1 MRIIIRCVV
10 ALCLLVGWAT
20 PAAAQADASLNK
32 IVSLDFENARAVDV
46 LKAIATSASL
56 NFVIGSDDLTTIALA
71 GEDWPAKITIKLTD
85 VRVRTA
91 LDAVCESAGCK
102 WTVTHG
108 DPAMLK
114 VTRTRAYQ
122 PLDIKANLSIHL
134 KSTLFEQ
141 AFRTLANYLQ
151 LEIVIDGKLPAKS
164 VTLQIKEGTT
174 TTLLDALCKAASC
187 TWRFEPEGKRL
198 VISAK

>member
-1 MRIIIRCVV
+1 MRIIIRYIF
-10 ALCLLVGWAT
+10 AACLLGGWAM

-32 IVSLDFENARAVDV
+32 MVSLDFENARAADV
-46 LKAIATSASL
+46 LKAIAASASL
-56 NFVIGSDDLTTIALA
+56 NIVMGGEDVKSSALA
-71 GEDWPAKITIKLTD
+71 GDDWPAKITIKLTD

-102 WTVTHG
+102 WTVMHG
-108 DPAMLK
+108 EPAILK
-114 VTRTRAYQ
+114 ITRTRPGR

-141 AFRTLANYLQ
+141 AFRTLASYLQ
-151 LEIVIDGKLPAKS
+151 MEIVIDGKLPMQS
-164 VTLQIKEGTT
+164 VTLQVKEGTT
-174 TTLLDALCKAASC
+174 TTLLDALCKAAQC
-187 TWRFEPEGKRL
+187 TWRLEPEAKRL

>member
-10 ALCLLVGWAT
+10 ALCLLAGWAT

-32 IVSLDFENARAVDV
+32 VVSLDFENARAADV
-46 LKAIATSASL
+46 LKAIAISASL
-56 NFVIGSDDLTTIALA
+56 NFVMGGEDLTTIALA
-71 GEDWPAKITIKLTD
+71 GEDWPARITIKLTD

-102 WTVTHG
+102 WTVTQG
-108 DPAMLK
+108 DPAILK
-114 VTRTRAYQ
+114 VTRTRAYR

-141 AFRTLANYLQ
+141 AFRTLASYLQ
-151 LEIVIDGKLPAKS
+151 MEIVIDGKLPVKS
-164 VTLQIKEGTT
+164 VTLQVKEGTT
-174 TTLLDALCKAASC
+174 TTLLDALCKAAQC
-187 TWRFEPEGKRL
+187 TWRIEPEVKRL

>member
-1 MRIIIRCVV
+1 MRIIIRCVFAV
-10 ALCLLVGWAT
+10 CLLAGWAT

-32 IVSLDFENARAVDV
+32 LVSLDFENARAVDV

-56 NFVIGSDDLTTIALA
+56 NFVIGSEDLTSIALA

-102 WTVTHG
+102 WTVTQG

-114 VTRTRAYQ
+114 VTRTRADR

-151 LEIVIDGKLPAKS
+151 LEIAIDGKLPVKS

-174 TTLLDALCKAASC
+174 TTLLDALCKAAQC
-187 TWRFEPEGKRL
+187 TWRIEPDGKKL